1 MARRKKKQKHD
12 EHIDESWLVPYADIL
27 TLLLALF
34 IVLFASSSVDAVKFQ
49 QLSNVFNQVFTSGT
63 GFMEY
68 PSDSPSNN
76 PTSPEQMTG
85 IKGTKG
91 QGKSEEQQLMEVQK
105 RVNAYIQ
112 ENDLVDELDTNLTDE
127 GMLISIRDN
136 VLFESGVS
144 EVRNEDSRIAKEISS
159 LLVMDL
165 PRGIVISGHTDNV
178 PIKTYRYDSNWDL
191 SVMRAVNFMKLLL
204 ENTNLDPE
212 MFSAKGYGEFK
223 PVASNKTAQGRAKN
237 RRVEILIVPRTP
249 INE

>member
-1 MARRKKKQKHD
+1 MARRKKKHKHD

-63 GFMEY
+63 GFMDF

-76 PTSPEQMTG
+76 PTSPEQRSSME
-85 IKGTKG
+85 GTKG
-91 QGKSEEQQLMEVQK
+91 LGKNEEQQLTEVQE
-105 RVNAYIQ
+105 RVNEYIQ
-112 ENDLVDELDTNLTDE
+112 KNDLVDELDTNLTDE
-127 GMLISIRDN
+127 GLMISIRDN

-144 EVRNEDSRIAKEISS
+144 EVRTEDRRIAKEISS

-204 ENTNLDPE
+204 DNTKLDPE
-212 MFSAKGYGEFK
+212 MFSAKGFGEFK
-223 PVASNKTAQGRAKN
+223 PAASNKTAEGRAKN